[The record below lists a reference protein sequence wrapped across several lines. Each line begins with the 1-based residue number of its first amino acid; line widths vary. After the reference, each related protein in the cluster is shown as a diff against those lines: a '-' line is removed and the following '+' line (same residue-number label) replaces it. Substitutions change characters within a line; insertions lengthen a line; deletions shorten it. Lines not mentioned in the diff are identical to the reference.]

1 MNLKVKRRPADA
13 IVTSMRK
20 RILVVDGDT
29 TAQSVLLN
37 LLGSL
42 DYDAIPAFDGPDAIA
57 RLRRESFDLC
67 MTDVRLPGPDI
78 PHVDGYAVLK
88 EAEQHHPAIPVVM
101 LRAEATVSDAVSAV
115 RAGAVNFLRKPFH
128 PSTVEDMLRLVL
140 EDASRA
146 RSRQRTLIPCAA
158 IVGEHPVMQALL
170 DQVARV
176 ADTDAGVLLRG
187 ETGTGK
193 EVIARL
199 IHASGRQSGGPF
211 VAVNMAA
218 IPENLAESELFG
230 HVRGAFT
237 GADGNR
243 VGLIAAAH
251 QGTIFFDE
259 IGDMPRAL
267 QAKLLRVL
275 QDREI
280 TPVGGGLPIPLDIRV
295 IAATHRDL
303 EEMVADGSFRE
314 DLFYRLDVVPL
325 EVPPLRLRRSDI
337 PALAEHFRRLMN
349 AREGRS
355 VPAFSSD
362 VIGRLCA
369 HDWPGNVRELEN
381 LVERLVIVACNR
393 SVTVRDL
400 PAHLRFELVDLEA
413 GPLDLPMAG
422 VDLRTLLSQLED
434 RLIGQALARTGGNKN
449 RAAELLGMNRTT
461 LVEKLRRRNVA

>member
-1 MNLKVKRRPADA
+1 
-13 IVTSMRK
+13 
-20 RILVVDGDT
+20 
-29 TAQSVLLN
+29 
-37 LLGSL
+37 
-42 DYDAIPAFDGPDAIA
+42 
-57 RLRRESFDLC
+57 
-67 MTDVRLPGPDI
+67 
-78 PHVDGYAVLK
+78 
-88 EAEQHHPAIPVVM
+88 
-101 LRAEATVSDAVSAV
+101 
-115 RAGAVNFLRKPFH
+115 
-128 PSTVEDMLRLVL
+128 
-140 EDASRA
+140 
-146 RSRQRTLIPCAA
+146 
-158 IVGEHPVMQALL
+158 
-170 DQVARV
+170 
-176 ADTDAGVLLRG
+176 
-187 ETGTGK
+187 
-193 EVIARL
+193 
-199 IHASGRQSGGPF
+199 
-211 VAVNMAA
+211 MAA